1 MSIFNPSSIAR
12 QANQIYANVNGLM
25 KNFGNTKNE

>member
-1 MSIFNPSSIAR
+1 MSIFNPTSIAR

-25 KNFGNTKNE
+25 KNFNTKGN

>member
-1 MSIFNPSSIAR
+1 MSIFNPTSIAR

-25 KNFGNTKNE
+25 QNFNTKAN